1 MKQEFSVGE
10 LKIFKKLTSPQKIQD
25 FLNSFPM
32 NFEKE
37 GEETCMSP
45 RRVLRDKKA
54 HCMEG
59 AMFAA
64 CALRRIGFKPLVLD
78 IESTAKDFD
87 HVVAP
92 FQLDGCWGAISKT
105 NHGVLRYREPV
116 YKTIRE
122 LSMSYFH
129 EYFLADGKK
138 TMRSYS
144 VPLDLSRFDKIGW
157 ETAEEDL
164 WEIPNTLSDSKHFSI
179 LSRSQVARLR
189 KADPIERTMGELT
202 EWKRS

>member
-144 VPLDLSRFDKIGW
+144 VTLDLSRFDKIGW
-157 ETAEEDL
+157 EQK
-164 WEIPNTLSDSKHFSI
+164 ISI
-179 LSRSQVARLR
+179 MLLR
-189 KADPIERTMGELT
+189 RFN
-202 EWKRS
+202 